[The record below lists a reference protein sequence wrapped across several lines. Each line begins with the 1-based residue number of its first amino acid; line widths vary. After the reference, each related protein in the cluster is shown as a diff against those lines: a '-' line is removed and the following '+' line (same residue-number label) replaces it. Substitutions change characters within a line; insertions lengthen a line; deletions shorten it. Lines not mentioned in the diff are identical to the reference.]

1 MMQDWLARADGWV
14 TRDRVSGY
22 TRLLLV
28 AYALAVVALVLSLRR
43 GLDVA
48 GNPLGAD
55 FIIFYATAKL
65 TLQGHAVQAYAPAA
79 ILAMERS
86 VVGASRGVYLWCYPP
101 VFQLVIAPLAL
112 LPYRAALAVWLGLTG
127 ALYLAAV
134 RQVSRHRLAVP
145 LALAFPAALL
155 NLAQGQTGFLAAAL
169 LGGGL
174 LLSTRRPVLGGL
186 ALSLLIYKPQ
196 FGVLVPMV
204 MVAGGRWR
212 TLATM
217 AGGVAA
223 LVAASWLAFGLEAW
237 RAFLHTLPMVSRNLA
252 SGGLPLFKDP
262 SLFAAL
268 RLLGLPDR
276 LALAA
281 DMLAALPVVC
291 LTLKAWRDRAP
302 APLCISMTV
311 VSALAASPYAFD
323 YDLVVL
329 AIPLGVMVEHLRTR
343 PAPAGT
349 RLLAAAV
356 FAAPLALEPLSQR
369 LGLQLMPLAVFALF
383 AALCRAAGDESPA
396 ARPSRTAWRPPP
408 GTAAPLAG

>member
-1 MMQDWLARADGWV
+1 MQDWLARADGWI
-14 TRDRVSGY
+14 TRDRVVGY
-22 TRLLLV
+22 SRLLLV

-55 FIIFYATAKL
+55 FIIFYAAAKL

-101 VFQLVIAPLAL
+101 VFQLIVAPLAL
-112 LPYRAALAVWLGLTG
+112 LPYRAALAAWLGLSG
-127 ALYLAAV
+127 AVYVAAV
-134 RQVSRHRLAVP
+134 RQVSRHRLAIP

-155 NLAQGQTGFLAAAL
+155 NLTQGQTGFLTAAL

-204 MVAGGRWR
+204 LVAGGRWR
-212 TLATM
+212 TLAAM

-223 LVAASWLAFGLEAW
+223 LLAASSLAFGLEAW
-237 RAFLHTLPMVSRNLA
+237 VAFLRTLPMVSRNLA
-252 SGGLPLFKDP
+252 SGALPLFKDP
-262 SLFAAL
+262 SLFATL

-281 DMLAALPVVC
+281 SLLAALPLTG
-291 LTLKAWRDRAP
+291 LTLRAWRDRAR
-302 APLCISMTV
+302 APLCIAMTV

-329 AIPLGVMVEHLRTR
+329 AIPLGVLVEHLCTR

-349 RLLAAAV
+349 RLLAALV
-356 FAAPLALEPLSQR
+356 FAAPLALEPLSQYAH
-369 LGLQLMPLAVFALF
+369 LQLMPLAVWALF
-383 AALCRAAGDESPA
+383 AALWRAAQQASPA
-396 ARPSRTAWRPPP
+396 ARPSRSHGRLRP